1 VSENRAGLQP
11 KLKQEMELALRDVT
25 AADVSGLLGMM
36 RRLALQ
42 EPVIPFDERQ
52 VTAAWTQFLANAA
65 LGRAW
70 LLIVGAEVAGYIVLT
85 LGFSFEYRGR
95 EAFIDE
101 LYVEE
106 KYRGWGIGRQAI
118 KLVEVRALEMGV
130 NVIHLEV
137 DRGNTPALELYRRSG
152 YVDHDRYLMTKW
164 VRRVDS

>member
-1 VSENRAGLQP
+1 MQ
-11 KLKQEMELALRDVT
+11 LALREVT
-25 AADVSGLLGMM
+25 SADVPGLLGMM

-42 EPVIPFDERQ
+42 EPAIPFDERE
-52 VTAAWTQFLANAA
+52 VTAVWTQFLANAQ

-70 LLIVGAEVAGYIVLT
+70 LLIVAGEVAGYVILT

-95 EAFIDE
+95 ESFIDE

-106 KYRGWGIGRQAI
+106 KYRGRGIGRQTM
-118 KLVEVRALEMGV
+118 KLVEERALEMGA

-164 VRRVDS
+164 VRRLDS